1 LRRCKVIDRSMINA
15 TVTIEAMIRNQM
27 GQPAAWIIENKGQLQ
42 WMPTASRQGP
52 AARVPRMACG
62 KGFVQQPGTSAGRCK
77 SARSAGR
84 KDRMVVHMQWRD
96 SKCGMECNIRRT
108 DGTRVKPRIVG
119 FFDRGPQVA
128 GFALHPV
135 DNFVEMAREG
145 ASLLATC
152 QGCEIGIDQTAI
164 GKGPCYQ

>member
-1 LRRCKVIDRSMINA
+1 MNA
-15 TVTIEAMIRNQM
+15 SGLTTGTGSTGSKDGRGAR
-27 GQPAAWIIENKGQLQ
+27 
-42 WMPTASRQGP
+42 ASR
-52 AARVPRMACG
+52 A
-62 KGFVQQPGTSAGRCK
+62 KGFVQQADTSAGRCK

-84 KDRMVVHMQWRD
+84 KDRMVVHMRGRD
-96 SKCGMECNIRRT
+96 SKCGMECNIGRT
-108 DGTRVKPRIVG
+108 DGTRAKPQIVG

-128 GFALHPV
+128 GRPVEPV

-152 QGCEIGIDQTAI
+152 QACEIAIGRMAI